1 MPGNVVD
8 SNNVSWNAD
17 EVDPAKLALGNAFFE
32 NVQKGSVDG
41 LIDSAG
47 NLTKAVGE
55 SSGDVKTA
63 LAAILTKQATGTS
76 ILTRTTGAVIN
87 PNMELLFQGPQLRTF
102 GLSWKMSPRDYEES
116 EMIKKIIRMFKQS
129 QAVKRTESMS
139 VSYTHLTLP
148 TKRIV

>member
-55 SSGDVKTA
+55 SSGDIKQGVAAA
-63 LAAILTKQATGTS
+63 LAKAATGGS
-76 ILTRTTGAVIN
+76 ILTRATGKIIN
-87 PNMELLFQGPQLRTF
+87 PNMELLFKGPSMRTF
-102 GLSWKMSPRDYEES
+102 QLAWKMSLSLIHIS
-116 EMIKKIIRMFKQS
+116 E
-129 QAVKRTESMS
+129 
-139 VSYTHLTLP
+139 P
-148 TKRIV
+148 TRPY